1 MNMMFVFS
9 RRQST
14 LLSSIVCVL
23 DDNENMVR
31 DVSSLK
37 DDIYPGYHVCEA
49 TVVAKKE
56 KYYIVIFFQLKV
68 KVLNR

>member
-1 MNMMFVFS
+1 
-9 RRQST
+9 
-14 LLSSIVCVL
+14 
-23 DDNENMVR
+23 MVR
-31 DVSSLK
+31 DASSLK

>member
-1 MNMMFVFS
+1 MDMMFVFS
-9 RRQST
+9 RGQSA
-14 LLSSIVCVL
+14 LLSSIGCVL
-23 DDNENMVR
+23 DDSENMVR

-56 KYYIVIFFQLKV
+56 KYYK
-68 KVLNR
+68 N

>member
-9 RRQST
+9 RGQSA

-56 KYYIVIFFQLKV
+56 I
-68 KVLNR
+68 